1 MIVLGSSSAM
11 GIPIEIFNICLPLVK
26 SEKDKNQ
33 IIRGWTTGN
42 SCARKFE
49 NIPKRVFFPVAGST

>member
-1 MIVLGSSSAM
+1 M

-42 SCARKFE
+42 SFARRFE